1 VLISHKKSSTVIIP
15 WRNGSKLESADGGG
29 LQSYGL
35 KVRRSQVK
43 WKIMCVPLVHRFEA
57 KVSTVENVGPGVDYT
72 AIRRQQGLVKVETVA
87 PVAQIYYFW
96 EVDYI
101 FIPMG
106 CWALNP
112 VIKEAKLLR

>member
-1 VLISHKKSSTVIIP
+1 V
-15 WRNGSKLESADGGG
+15 G
-29 LQSYGL
+29 
-35 KVRRSQVK
+35 
-43 WKIMCVPLVHRFEA
+43 VPLVHYLKPE
-57 KVSTVENVGPGVDYT
+57 VSTVENVRPSVDYT
-72 AIRRQQGLVKVETVA
+72 AVRRQQGLVKVETVA

>member
-1 VLISHKKSSTVIIP
+1 MH
-15 WRNGSKLESADGGG
+15 
-29 LQSYGL
+29 YL
-35 KVRRSQVK
+35 KT
-43 WKIMCVPLVHRFEA
+43 E
-57 KVSTVENVGPGVDYT
+57 VSTVENISPGVDYT

-87 PVAQIYYFW
+87 PVTQIYYLW

-101 FIPMG
+101 FTPVG